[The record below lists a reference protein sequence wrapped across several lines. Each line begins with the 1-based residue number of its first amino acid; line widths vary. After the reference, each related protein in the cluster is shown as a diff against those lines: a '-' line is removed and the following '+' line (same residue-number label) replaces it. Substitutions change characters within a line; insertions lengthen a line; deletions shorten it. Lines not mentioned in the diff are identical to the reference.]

1 MDKNNENYI
10 AGTIVE
16 IDDAPFEEDQQD
28 DCFLRGCLQVLCNNT
43 TSRSEPRQERNIP
56 LANQSNTNMMRP
68 NSLLLK
74 QTLNR
79 PASIAGL
86 PRMSVYGSG
95 QDW

>member
-1 MDKNNENYI
+1 MDNNANYT
-10 AGTIVE
+10 ASTVVE

-28 DCFLRGCLQVLCNNT
+28 DSLMRGCLQVLCNNT
-43 TSRSEPRQERNIP
+43 TSRSEPRQERNNA
-56 LANQSNTNMMRP
+56 LTNQSNTNIMRP
-68 NSLLLK
+68 NSLLLN
-74 QTLNR
+74 QTLSR